1 MMRSY
6 IVTILLLV
14 AGACCMGAAAQ
25 DSGRRITPVKPST
38 NTVLSPKKGTSE
50 EVIQQYLTGDTASAA
65 ATEQR
70 DSLKKVYPHY
80 PMLTDLTL
88 GVNILD
94 PVLALFGQKYGG
106 VDVNATLNM
115 WNRLQP
121 VVDLGVG
128 WAKYSPDD
136 KSFTYRGKLSPYA
149 RVGVNYNFVY
159 KSDPAYKVFLGVKCG
174 YSFFNYEI
182 TDVAYNN
189 GYWGENGK
197 FDISGQKSHAVWGE
211 FLVGLN
217 VKLWRNISAGW
228 QAKYH
233 RLFNHK
239 SNANSEPWYIPGF
252 GPRNSNLAVTFNVC
266 YTLPLCKD
274 KWPKKPEPAV
284 KGKGKKA
291 AATTGSG
298 TVTPQ

>member
-6 IVTILLLV
+6 IATILLLL
-14 AGACCMGAAAQ
+14 AGVCCMSAEAQ
-25 DSGRRITPVKPST
+25 DGGRHITPVKPST

-50 EVIQQYLTGDTASAA
+50 EVIQQYLTGYTASAA

-121 VVDLGVG
+121 EVDLGMG
-128 WAKYSPDD
+128 WAKYCPDD

-149 RVGVNYNFVY
+149 RLGVNYNFLY

-182 TDVAYNN
+182 
-189 GYWGENGK
+189 GK
-197 FDISGQKSHAVWGE
+197 FDIAGQKSHAVWGE

-274 KWPKKPEPAV
+274 KWPKKPEPAT
-284 KGKGKKA
+284 KGKKA
-291 AATTGSG
+291 AATHG
-298 TVTPQ
+298 TAAK